1 MKNLTTK
8 ISLATLGIL
17 LIVMM
22 FSVITSR
29 AAEGDEPVSD
39 GKGLCGIDSKNV
51 YAAKDKGLE
60 QVIEEYHKNMNDK
73 FNEYTKKMLEE
84 QEKASKT
91 NTPDPNSKAPESG
104 DCTGLSDNYSTYCVA
119 KTLLSNET
127 SGYMEYLKALDCRK
141 NQFFDTKED
150 ELSYADVGETILSA
164 GVSNPGAVEEQYP
177 EIYQLQKSMEMSARL
192 DAVTREID
200 SAKQTLDV
208 TLATYNELKTAW
220 AMHKRYVEIYES
232 LVKYRDKMVEIRH
245 QVEDF
250 PSKFIDATTTMC
262 T

>member
-8 ISLATLGIL
+8 ISLAALGIL

-22 FSVITSR
+22 FSVITSK
-29 AAEGDEPVSD
+29 AAEGDEPASD
-39 GKGLCGIDSKNV
+39 GEGICDLDSGNI
-51 YAAKDKGLE
+51 YADKSKGLE
-60 QVIEEYHKNMNDK
+60 QVIEEYHDTMNEA
-73 FNEYTKKMLEE
+73 FNEYTLKMLEG
-84 QEKASKT
+84 QEEASKS
-91 NTPDPNSKAPESG
+91 NTPDPNSKAPENG
-104 DCTGLSDNYSTYCVA
+104 DCTGLTDNYSTYCVA

-141 NQFFDTKED
+141 TSFFDTGTEKDYYNEYQEFMIIGKD
-150 ELSYADVGETILSA
+150 NEKKTDT
-164 GVSNPGAVEEQYP
+164 
-177 EIYQLQKSMEMSARL
+177 IYQAQKALEISGRQ
-192 DAVTREID
+192 DAIEREID

-208 TLATYNELKTAW
+208 TLATYDELKTAW
-220 AMHKRYVEIYES
+220 AMHIRYVEIYES
-232 LVKYRDKMVEIRH
+232 LVKYRDKMVEIRD